1 MKLIVTSACALVLTG
16 AILVSGQLA
25 TPVMAQASDAAKGET
40 LFKQRCAMCHAV
52 AGKGGKLGPDL
63 AGVVGRKAGS
73 TAYAY
78 SPAMKASTTVWNTR
92 TLDTYLAAP
101 AKTIPGTKMAV
112 SVSNAEDRAALV
124 RYLAATGK

>member
-1 MKLIVTSACALVLTG
+1 MKLIATASTALALAG
-16 AILVSGQLA
+16 ALLVSGQLT
-25 TPVMAQASDAAKGET
+25 TPVHAQASGTAAGET

-63 AGVVGRKAGS
+63 AKVVGRKAGS

-78 SPAMKASTTVWNTR
+78 SPAMKASKIVWNAK

-101 AKTIPGTKMAV
+101 AKTVPGTKMVIAV
-112 SVSNAEDRAALV
+112 AKPGDRAALV
-124 RYLAATGK
+124 SYLAATGK